1 MRYEVKINEFS
12 GPLDLLLHL
21 IKKSNIDIYDISL
34 EEITNQYLDYINNMK
49 ELNLDIASEYLVM
62 ASELLEYKS
71 KSLLP
76 KKENIEDEYE
86 EDPKQ
91 ELIKRLVD
99 YKKYKEITSAFKE
112 LESIRSN
119 IYTKSPSN
127 ISDYSDN
134 KLNND
139 DVSVDDLINA
149 FKKFIDRKSMEK
161 PINTKITTK
170 ELSVSDRIIGI
181 RNILK
186 TKKSINFIDL
196 FDKYNKSYV
205 VVTFLSILE
214 MSKNKE
220 IEIVQDDNF
229 SSILIKGSEVWKQ
242 YLKDYFLL

>member
-1 MRYEVKINEFS
+1 MRYEIKIDEFE

-76 KKENIEDEYE
+76 KKENNVDEYE
-86 EDPKQ
+86 EDPKE

-99 YKKYKEITSAFKE
+99 YKKYKEVTSIFKN

-127 ISDYSDN
+127 ISEYSDTR
-134 KLNND
+134 LNND
-139 DVSVDDLINA
+139 SVSVDDLIGA
-149 FKKFIDRKSMEK
+149 FKKFIERKNFEK

-170 ELSVSDRIIGI
+170 ELSVSERICDI
-181 RNILK
+181 RNKLK
-186 TKKSINFIDL
+186 TNQTVNFMDL

-220 IEIVQDDNF
+220 IKIVQEDNF
-229 SSILIKGSEVWKQ
+229 STILIKGCEV
-242 YLKDYFLL
+242 

>member
-1 MRYEVKINEFS
+1 MRYEVKINEFE

-134 KLNND
+134 KLNNEN
-139 DVSVDDLINA
+139 VSVDDLINA
-149 FKKFIDRKSMEK
+149 FKKFIDRKNMEK
-161 PINTKITTK
+161 PINTKITAK

-196 FDKYNKSYV
+196 FDKHNKSYV

-229 SSILIKGSEVWKQ
+229 SSILIKGSEV
-242 YLKDYFLL
+242 

>member
-1 MRYEVKINEFS
+1 MRYEIKIDEFE

-76 KKENIEDEYE
+76 KKENVEDEYE
-86 EDPKQ
+86 EDPKE

-99 YKKYKEITSAFKE
+99 YKKYKEITSTFKN

-127 ISDYSDN
+127 ISEYSDN
-134 KLNND
+134 LVNND
-139 DVSVDDLINA
+139 NVSVDDLIGA
-149 FKKFIDRKSMEK
+149 FKKFIERKNYEK

-170 ELSVSDRIIGI
+170 ELSVSERIIEI
-181 RNILK
+181 RNKLK
-186 TKKSINFIDL
+186 INNSINFIDL

-205 VVTFLSILE
+205 VITFLSILE

-220 IEIVQDDNF
+220 IKIVQEDNF
-229 SSILIKGSEVWKQ
+229 STIIIKGCEV
-242 YLKDYFLL
+242 

>member
-1 MRYEVKINEFS
+1 MRYEVKINEFE

-34 EEITNQYLDYINNMK
+34 EEITNQYLDYINSMK

-127 ISDYSDN
+127 ISEYSDN

-139 DVSVDDLINA
+139 NVSADDLINA
-149 FKKFIDRKSMEK
+149 FKKFIDRKNMEK

-229 SSILIKGSEVWKQ
+229 SSILIKGSEV
-242 YLKDYFLL
+242 